1 MRVLRI
7 FIFVL
12 CFSEISL
19 HAQPRTPPVGEN
31 RIVSDLT
38 IGIPILVG
46 LLALAGAVWN
56 TRKTAQAQAMT
67 KAAELA
73 LQGEG
78 PSEVLNRARLL
89 GQFYGDLLPR
99 NFVKRVDAIHA
110 ENVGRIV
117 TEAPFVSVFQK
128 EVITLLAQYPNQ
140 REQILADY
148 KSVYPYSFFDNLEA
162 ATSSK
167 PSVTKTDQ
175 Q

>member
-1 MRVLRI
+1 
-7 FIFVL
+7 
-12 CFSEISL
+12 
-19 HAQPRTPPVGEN
+19 
-31 RIVSDLT
+31 
-38 IGIPILVG
+38 
-46 LLALAGAVWN
+46 
-56 TRKTAQAQAMT
+56 MT